1 MPIGSAGGDLTEI
14 EMVDIYTDSRSQNL
28 KILGDWGL
36 SGNCTMPDNQHAC
49 YFITT
54 RVTIA
59 AQAQAPNGGEDSD
72 KGVNLANIRKTWSVN
87 LDAKGIT
94 GRRAHMRWSNSG
106 KVLC

>member
-1 MPIGSAGGDLTEI
+1 
-14 EMVDIYTDSRSQNL
+14 
-28 KILGDWGL
+28 
-36 SGNCTMPDNQHAC
+36 MPDNQHAC
-49 YFITT
+49 CFITT

-59 AQAQAPNGGEDSD
+59 AQAQAPNGREDSD

-87 LDAKGIT
+87 IDAKGIT